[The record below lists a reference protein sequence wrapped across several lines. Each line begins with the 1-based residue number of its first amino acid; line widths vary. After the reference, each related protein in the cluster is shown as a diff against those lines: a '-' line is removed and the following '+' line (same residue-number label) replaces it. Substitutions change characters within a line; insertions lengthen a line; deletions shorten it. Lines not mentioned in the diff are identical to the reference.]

1 MRMNK
6 FFMLGL
12 VGLAFAAC
20 NNEEVIDT
28 AHQNGATV
36 TVRFVGDAITRTL
49 ETPTTG
55 DNGQTFPVVVNSGTI
70 TLTAQ
75 AVDAPSQQI
84 SGPLNGNSE
93 YTFTGVRAPELIKV
107 VVNDGIKTDMSLA
120 NVYNTGL
127 AEPLYGESS
136 TFVQDEKTG
145 NYTVTINLERRL
157 ARLQFS
163 GLNFTTEG
171 SSYTALTLDGIYLNG
186 AVKTENGSDK
196 ATADNIGAW
205 QTVTT
210 TWSTNAP
217 VYDEIG
223 AVIIGADAETGP
235 WPANDAE
242 GNPQCYAYNIFPAS
256 GADNLPKLT
265 VCFSGAEQN
274 NVSGSP
280 YRYARVAKYKFD
292 SSKGQL
298 QLPEG
303 EDDGIDDSG
312 YITDFKAGYIYNI
325 TGLILGDGDLGPTPD
340 GEGVTLTATVTVDP
354 WTLVNATVEWK

>member
-1 MRMNK
+1 MKMNK

-36 TVRFVGDAITRTL
+36 TVRFVGDAITRTP
-49 ETPTTG
+49 ETPTIG
-55 DNGQTFPVVVNSGTI
+55 DNGKTFPVEVKSGTI
-70 TLTAQ
+70 TLTA
-75 AVDAPSQQI
+75 
-84 SGPLNGNSE
+84 SE
-93 YTFTGVRAPELIKV
+93 GDIDQELSDGDLSKGITFTGVRAPELIKV
-107 VVNDGIKTDMSLA
+107 VVNGGIKTDMSLA

-163 GLNFTTEG
+163 GLKFTTEG

-205 QTVTT
+205 ETVK
-210 TWSTNAP
+210 TWTDAP
-217 VYDEIG
+217 VYDEINAVVIGTG
-223 AVIIGADAETGP
+223 AQTGP

-256 GADNLPKLT
+256 GTDNLPKLT
-265 VCFSGAEQN
+265 VCFSNAEQT
-274 NVSGSP
+274 NVTGSK
-280 YRYARVAKYKFD
+280 YRYARVAKYK
-292 SSKGQL
+292 L
-298 QLPEG
+298 EG
-303 EDDGIDDSG
+303 EKGNLEGIDDNG
-312 YITDFKAGYIYNI
+312 YIIDFKAGYIYNI

-340 GEGVTLTATVTVDP
+340 GEGVTLTATVTVEP

>member
-1 MRMNK
+1 MGMNK

-12 VGLAFAAC
+12 AGLAFAAC

-55 DNGQTFPVVVNSGTI
+55 DNGQTFPVEVNSGTI

-75 AVDAPSQQI
+75 AVDEPSHQI
-84 SGPLNGNSE
+84 SGSLDGSSE
-93 YTFTGVRAPELIKV
+93 YTFTGVRAPESIEV
-107 VVNDGIKTDMSLA
+107 VVNEGTEGNMSLA
-120 NVYNTGL
+120 DVYNTGL
-127 AEPLYGESS
+127 AEPLYGKSS
-136 TFVQDEKTG
+136 TFVQDSEG

-163 GLNFTTEG
+163 GLKFTTEG

-196 ATADNIGAW
+196 AIADNIGAW
-205 QTVTT
+205 ETVK
-210 TWSTNAP
+210 TWTDAP
-217 VYDEIG
+217 VYDEINAVVIGTG
-223 AVIIGADAETGP
+223 AQTGP
-235 WPANDAE
+235 WPSND
-242 GNPQCYAYNIFPAS
+242 QCYAYNIFPAS
-256 GADNLPKLT
+256 GTDNLPKLT
-265 VCFSGAEQN
+265 VCFSGAAQD
-274 NVSGSP
+274 NVTGSE
-280 YRYARVAKYKFD
+280 YRYARVAKYK
-292 SSKGQL
+292 L
-298 QLPEG
+298 EG
-303 EDDGIDDSG
+303 EKGNLEGIDENG

-325 TGLILGDGDLGPTPD
+325 TGLILEDGDLGPTPD
-340 GEGVTLTATVTVDP
+340 GEGVTLTATVTVEP

>member
-1 MRMNK
+1 MKMNK

-36 TVRFVGDAITRTL
+36 TVRFVGDAITRTP
-49 ETPTTG
+49 ETPTIG
-55 DNGQTFPVVVNSGTI
+55 NNGQTFPVVVNSGTI
-70 TLTAQ
+70 TLTAL
-75 AVDAPSQQI
+75 AVDVASKPI
-84 SGPLNGNSE
+84 SGTLSGSSE
-93 YTFTGVRAPELIKV
+93 YKFEGVRAPESIEV
-107 VVNDGIKTDMSLA
+107 VVNEGTEANMSLA
-120 NVYNTGL
+120 KVYNTGL
-127 AEPLYGESS
+127 AEPLYGKSS
-136 TFVQDEKTG
+136 KFVQDSEG

-163 GLNFTTEG
+163 GLKFTTEG

-265 VCFSGAEQN
+265 VCFSNAEQT
-274 NVSGSP
+274 NVTGSK
-280 YRYARVAKYKFD
+280 YRYARVAKYK
-292 SSKGQL
+292 L
-298 QLPEG
+298 EG
-303 EDDGIDDSG
+303 EKGNLEGIDGNG

-340 GEGVTLTATVTVDP
+340 GEGVTLTATVTVEP

>member
-1 MRMNK
+1 MGMNK

-12 VGLAFAAC
+12 AGLAFAAC

-49 ETPTTG
+49 ETPATG
-55 DNGQTFPVVVNSGTI
+55 DNGQTFPVEVNSGKI

-75 AVDAPSQQI
+75 AVDVPSHQI
-84 SGPLNGNSE
+84 SGSLDGSSE
-93 YTFTGVRAPELIKV
+93 YTFTGVRAPESIEV
-107 VVNDGIKTDMSLA
+107 VVNEGTEDNMSLA
-120 NVYNTGL
+120 DVYNTGL
-127 AEPLYGESS
+127 AEPLYGKSS
-136 TFVQDEKTG
+136 TFVQDSEG

-163 GLNFTTEG
+163 GLNFTTVG

-205 QTVTT
+205 ETVTT

-235 WPANDAE
+235 WPSAA
-242 GNPQCYAYNIFPAS
+242 QCYAYNIFPAS
-256 GADNLPKLT
+256 GTDNLPKLT
-265 VCFSGAEQN
+265 VCFSNAVQT
-274 NVSGSP
+274 NVTGSE
-280 YRYARVAKYKFD
+280 YRYARVAKYK
-292 SSKGQL
+292 L
-298 QLPEG
+298 EG
-303 EDDGIDDSG
+303 EKGNLEGIDDNG

>member
-1 MRMNK
+1 MKMNK

-12 VGLAFAAC
+12 AGLAFAAC

-36 TVRFVGDAITRTL
+36 TVRFVGDAITRTP
-49 ETPTTG
+49 ETPTIG
-55 DNGQTFPVVVNSGTI
+55 NNGQTFPVVVKSGTI

-75 AVDAPSQQI
+75 AVDEPSQQI
-84 SGPLNGNSE
+84 SGSLNGSSE

-120 NVYNTGL
+120 NVYNTSL

-196 ATADNIGAW
+196 AIADNIGAW
-205 QTVTT
+205 ETVK
-210 TWSTNAP
+210 TWTDAP

-223 AVIIGADAETGP
+223 ADIIGADKETGP

-265 VCFSGAEQN
+265 VCFSGAVQN

-280 YRYARVAKYKFD
+280 YRYARVAKYKLD
-292 SSKGQL
+292 GEKGNL
-298 QLPEG
+298 E
-303 EDDGIDDSG
+303 GIDDNG
-312 YITDFKAGYIYNI
+312 YIIDFKAGYIYNI
-325 TGLILGDGDLGPTPD
+325 TGLMLDDGDLGPTPD
-340 GEGVTLTATVTVDP
+340 GEGVTLTATVTVEP

>member
-1 MRMNK
+1 MKMNK

-12 VGLAFAAC
+12 SGLAFAAC

-55 DNGQTFPVVVNSGTI
+55 NNGKTFPVEVKSGTI
-70 TLTAQ
+70 TLTA
-75 AVDAPSQQI
+75 
-84 SGPLNGNSE
+84 SE
-93 YTFTGVRAPELIKV
+93 GDIDQELSDGDLSKGITFTGVRAPELIKV
-107 VVNDGIKTDMSLA
+107 VVNDGIKTGMSLA
-120 NVYNTGL
+120 SVYDTGL

-163 GLNFTTEG
+163 GLKFTTEG

-186 AVKTENGSDK
+186 AVKTENGTDK
-196 ATADNIGAW
+196 AIADNIGAW
-205 QTVTT
+205 ETVK
-210 TWSTNAP
+210 TWTDAP
-217 VYDEIG
+217 VYDEINAVVIGTG
-223 AVIIGADAETGP
+223 AQTGP

-242 GNPQCYAYNIFPAS
+242 DKPQCYAYNIFPAS

-312 YITDFKAGYIYNI
+312 YITNFKAGYIYNI
-325 TGLILGDGDLGPTPD
+325 TGLILEDGDLGPTPD
-340 GEGVTLTATVTVDP
+340 GEGVTLTATVTVEP
-354 WTLVNATVEWK
+354 WTLVNATVEWNK

>member
-1 MRMNK
+1 MKMNK

-12 VGLAFAAC
+12 AGLAFAAC

-36 TVRFVGDAITRTL
+36 TVRFVGDAITRTP

-55 DNGQTFPVVVNSGTI
+55 DNGDTFPVVVKSGTI

-75 AVDAPSQQI
+75 AVDVASKTI
-84 SGPLNGNSE
+84 SGTLSGDSE
-93 YTFTGVRAPELIKV
+93 YKFEGVRAPESIVV
-107 VVNDGIKTDMSLA
+107 VVNEGTEANMSLA
-120 NVYNTGL
+120 KVYNTGL
-127 AEPLYGESS
+127 AEPLYGKSS
-136 TFVQDEKTG
+136 TFVQDSEG

-163 GLNFTTEG
+163 GLNFTTAG

-196 ATADNIGAW
+196 AIANNIGAW
-205 QTVTT
+205 ETVK
-210 TWSTNAP
+210 TWTDAP
-217 VYDEIG
+217 VYDEIN
-223 AVIIGADAETGP
+223 AVIIGTGEQTGP
-235 WPANDAE
+235 WPSND
-242 GNPQCYAYNIFPAS
+242 QCYAYNIFPAS

-265 VCFSGAEQN
+265 VCFSGAVQN

-280 YRYARVAKYKFD
+280 YRYARVAKYKLD
-292 SSKGQL
+292 GEKGNL
-298 QLPEG
+298 E
-303 EDDGIDDSG
+303 GIDDNG

-325 TGLILGDGDLGPTPD
+325 TGLMLDDGDLGPTPD
-340 GEGVTLTATVTVDP
+340 GEGVTLTATVTVEP

>member
-1 MRMNK
+1 MKMNK

-12 VGLAFAAC
+12 IGLAFAAC

-28 AHQNGATV
+28 AHQNGASV
-36 TVRFVGDAITRTL
+36 TVRFVGDAITRTP
-49 ETPTTG
+49 ETPTIG
-55 DNGQTFPVVVNSGTI
+55 NNGQTFSVVVNSGTI

-75 AVDAPSQQI
+75 AVDVPSQQI
-84 SGPLNGNSE
+84 SGSLNGSSE
-93 YTFTGVRAPELIKV
+93 YTFTGVRAPESIEV
-107 VVNDGIKTDMSLA
+107 VVNEGTEDNMSLA
-120 NVYNTGL
+120 SVYDTGL
-127 AEPLYGESS
+127 AEPLYGKSS
-136 TFVQDEKTG
+136 EFVQDSEG

-186 AVKTENGSDK
+186 AVKTENGGDK

-205 QTVTT
+205 ETVTT

-256 GADNLPKLT
+256 SADNLPKLT
-265 VCFSGAEQN
+265 VCFSGAAQD

-280 YRYARVAKYKFD
+280 YRYARVAKYK
-292 SSKGQL
+292 L
-298 QLPEG
+298 EG
-303 EDDGIDDSG
+303 EKGNLEGIDDNG

-325 TGLILGDGDLGPTPD
+325 TGLMLDDGDLGPTPD
-340 GEGVTLTATVTVDP
+340 GEGVTLTATVTVEP

>member
-12 VGLAFAAC
+12 AGLAFAAC

-55 DNGQTFPVVVNSGTI
+55 DNGQTFPVVVNSGAI

-75 AVDAPSQQI
+75 AVDVPSQQI
-84 SGPLNGNSE
+84 SGPLNGSSE

-120 NVYNTGL
+120 NVYSTGL

-186 AVKTENGSDK
+186 AVKTENGTDK
-196 ATADNIGAW
+196 AIANNIGAW
-205 QTVTT
+205 ETVK
-210 TWSTNAP
+210 TWTDAP
-217 VYDEIG
+217 VYDEIN
-223 AVIIGADAETGP
+223 AVIIGTGAQTGP
-235 WPANDAE
+235 WPSND
-242 GNPQCYAYNIFPAS
+242 QCYAYNIFPAS
-256 GADNLPKLT
+256 DADNLPKLT
-265 VCFSGAEQN
+265 VCFSGAVQN

-312 YITDFKAGYIYNI
+312 YITNFKAGYIYNI
-325 TGLILGDGDLGPTPD
+325 TGLILEDGDLGPTPD
-340 GEGVTLTATVTVDP
+340 GEGVTLTATVTVEP

>member
-1 MRMNK
+1 MGMNK

-12 VGLAFAAC
+12 AGLAFAAC

-55 DNGQTFPVVVNSGTI
+55 DNGQTFPVEVNSGTI

-75 AVDAPSQQI
+75 AVDMPSHQI
-84 SGPLNGNSE
+84 SGSLDGSSE
-93 YTFTGVRAPELIKV
+93 YTFTGVRAPESIEV
-107 VVNDGIKTDMSLA
+107 VVNEGTEGNMSLA
-120 NVYNTGL
+120 DVYNTGL
-127 AEPLYGESS
+127 AEPLYGKSS
-136 TFVQDEKTG
+136 TFVQDSEG

-163 GLNFTTEG
+163 GLKFTTEG

-196 ATADNIGAW
+196 AIADNIGAW
-205 QTVTT
+205 ETVK
-210 TWSTNAP
+210 TWTDAP
-217 VYDEIG
+217 VYDEINAVVIGTG
-223 AVIIGADAETGP
+223 AQTGP
-235 WPANDAE
+235 WPSND
-242 GNPQCYAYNIFPAS
+242 QCYAYNIFPAS
-256 GADNLPKLT
+256 GTDNLPKLT
-265 VCFSGAEQN
+265 VCFSGAAQD
-274 NVSGSP
+274 NVTGSE
-280 YRYARVAKYKFD
+280 YRYARVAKYK
-292 SSKGQL
+292 L
-298 QLPEG
+298 EG
-303 EDDGIDDSG
+303 EKGNLEGIDENG

-325 TGLILGDGDLGPTPD
+325 TGLILEDGDLGPTPD
-340 GEGVTLTATVTVDP
+340 GEGVTLTATVTVEP